1 MQVRPWPL
9 VVVALGLL
17 GLRFGGLRLALLTVV
32 GVMFWGAVDMWDPAM
47 STLSLMGV
55 SVVISVVL
63 GIPLG
68 VWCSQNDRVESAIRP
83 VLDAMQTMP
92 AFVYLLPAI
101 FLFGIGN
108 TGAAMA
114 IIIYAMP
121 PVVRLTNLGIRQV
134 PQTSVE
140 VAQSFGSTRLQ
151 TMAKVQIPQA
161 MPSIVL
167 GINQTIMLSL
177 AMVVV
182 ASLIGAKGLGEDVLE
197 ALQYANVGQ
206 GILAGFAILFCAM
219 ILDRIVQ
226 GGRR

>member
-1 MQVRPWPL
+1 MSILVYRVFGFKYGFPEAISSRIDFIYWINIGEDWLKANVRDTTRAIAKVITYWIGEVEYFLQVRPWPL

-92 AFVYLLPAI
+92 AFVYLLWRS
-101 FLFGIGN
+101 FC
-108 TGAAMA
+108 
-114 IIIYAMP
+114 
-121 PVVRLTNLGIRQV
+121 
-134 PQTSVE
+134 SVS
-140 VAQSFGSTRLQ
+140 AT
-151 TMAKVQIPQA
+151 P
-161 MPSIVL
+161 
-167 GINQTIMLSL
+167 
-177 AMVVV
+177 
-182 ASLIGAKGLGEDVLE
+182 
-197 ALQYANVGQ
+197 
-206 GILAGFAILFCAM
+206 
-219 ILDRIVQ
+219 
-226 GGRR
+226 GRRWQSSSTPCRRWCV